1 MQCQPPPWYTIPMK
15 QPPAAEIRAEA
26 IQYLRWHDAEPE
38 PGPYHERTAG
48 AMADFLLEARFA
60 DGAEACD
67 WPEDFCTFYFETAL
81 ATLLEMGLPA

>member
-1 MQCQPPPWYTIPMK
+1 MK
-15 QPPAAEIRAEA
+15 RPTAAEIREEA
-26 IQYLRWHDAEPE
+26 IQYLRWHDADFEAC
-38 PGPYHERTAG
+38 PYHDRTAG

-60 DGAEACD
+60 DVAEACD